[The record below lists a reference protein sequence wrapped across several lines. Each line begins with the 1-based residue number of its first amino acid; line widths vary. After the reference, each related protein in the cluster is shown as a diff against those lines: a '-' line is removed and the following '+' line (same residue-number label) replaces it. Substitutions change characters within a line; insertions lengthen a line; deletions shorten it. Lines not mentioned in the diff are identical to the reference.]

1 MSNEAPRA
9 HPLLIVVS
17 APSGAGKTTLCR
29 RLLADD
35 ARMVYSVSCTTR
47 APRGDERDGAAY
59 FFLTPGEFA
68 RRRDAGEF
76 LESALVHG
84 HWYGTP
90 RRHVVAT
97 LASGRDV
104 LLDID
109 VQGAAQVRETLRAAL
124 PEDPLR
130 AAYVDVFI
138 APPSLAELRRRL
150 ETRGQ
155 DAPEVIER
163 RLRQADQELARAAEY
178 RHTIVNDR
186 LETAYAELRRILDGE
201 RGRRAAGRAAGL

>member
-1 MSNEAPRA
+1 MSNEAP
-9 HPLLIVVS
+9 PLLIVVS

-47 APRGDERDGAAY
+47 APRGDERDGEAY
-59 FFLTPGEFA
+59 FFLAPDEFA
-68 RRRDAGEF
+68 RRRADGEF

-90 RRHVVAT
+90 RPPVVTA
-97 LASGRDV
+97 LAAGRDV

-109 VQGAAQVRETLRAAL
+109 VQGAAQVRGALRAA
-124 PEDPLR
+124 PPDDPLR
-130 AAYVDVFI
+130 RAYVDVFI
-138 APPSLAELRRRL
+138 SPPSLAELRRRL

-155 DAPEVIER
+155 DAPDVIER
-163 RLRQADQELARAAEY
+163 RLRQAGQELARAADY

-186 LETAYAELRRILDGE
+186 LETAYAELRRLLDDERRRREAGE
-201 RGRRAAGRAAGL
+201 PAGL